1 MRIERNRADRQW
13 TMSLSGRPAE
23 QTSRYLQEAES
34 DRRLRDEINR
44 AGKGTGRAEFVQID
58 APFELYAL
66 TRLLKPE
73 HIVEVGVSSGLSS
86 AYFLSALQRN
96 RKGTLHSIDLPEKQ
110 SGEKFSPK
118 KNYEW
123 ALPPGLETGWA
134 VPSRLRK
141 RWDLRLGSNSEIIP
155 KLTSELPRA
164 DFFLYDVPYNRASA
178 IADFSKM
185 DRIMQSGGVVC
196 VDNGLAII
204 KWWAERRHAEI
215 FQRRGSGLRGFR
227 MP

>member
-1 MRIERNRADRQW
+1 MRIERNKADRQW
-13 TMSLSGRPAE
+13 TMALSGKPAGLV
-23 QTSRYLQEAES
+23 SRYIQEAEA

-44 AGKGTGRAEFVQID
+44 AGKGAGRAEFVQID

-66 TRLLKPE
+66 TRLLMPE
-73 HIVEVGVSSGLSS
+73 HIVEIGVSAGLSS

-96 RKGTLHSIDLPEKQ
+96 RRGTLHSIDLPEKQ
-110 SGEKFSPK
+110 SGEQFSPK
-118 KNYEW
+118 KDYEW
-123 ALPPGLETGWA
+123 ALPPGRKTGWA
-134 VPSRLRK
+134 VPSRLKK
-141 RWDLRLGSNSEIIP
+141 RWDLRLGSSSEIIP
-155 KLTSELPRA
+155 MLTSELEHV
-164 DFFLYDVPYNRASA
+164 DFFLYDVPYSKASA
-178 IADFSKM
+178 IADFSNM